1 MKKQFKNAGMQAFKK
16 MHIYQLDHVNQ
27 FIIDSDDFRLFQSY
41 KSLVAIYDKKECQ
54 LILGCDW
61 DYSNTT
67 LKHLYLFIK
76 NYCCMATLDAL
87 LYNASNKKAAMYKA
101 IKTGLVLYDPEM
113 K

>member
-1 MKKQFKNAGMQAFKK
+1 MKKQVKNASMQALKTV
-16 MHIYQLDHVNQ
+16 HIYQLDHVNQ
-27 FIIDSDDFRLFQSY
+27 FIIDSNDYRLFQSY
-41 KSLVAIYDKKECQ
+41 KSLVAIYDKKERQ

-76 NYCCMATLDAL
+76 DYCYIAELDDM
-87 LYNASNKKAAMYKA
+87 LYNATNKKATMYKA
-101 IKTGLVLYDPEM
+101 IKNGLVLYDPEM